1 MRHCSVLYFLF
12 ASILLL
18 IAGCATTPTQT
29 GNIEQVAQEL
39 IAMEESDQKLE
50 YMVINRDPQALEP
63 GFFERKNKAQAVNA
77 KRCEEI
83 FNNIGYPT
91 YSLVGEDASQAFWLL
106 VQHADDDPDFQK
118 QVAIAMKPAVLNA
131 DASPKHF
138 AMLTDRVRINTGRN
152 QLFGS
157 QIVFDLKTCRA
168 IPKPI
173 EDPEHVDKRRSEV
186 GLEPLWKYL
195 NGAAELNF
203 MMNTKHYEAIGV
215 TKPWV
220 YPEGFSDW

>member
-12 ASILLL
+12 TSILLI
-18 IAGCATTPTQT
+18 IAGCATSPTQS
-29 GNIEQVAQEL
+29 GNIEQVAHEL

-50 YMVINRDPQALEP
+50 FMVINKDPQTLEP
-63 GFFERKNKAQAVNA
+63 DFFERKDAAQAQNA
-77 KRCEEI
+77 QRCEKI
-83 FNNIGYPT
+83 FNEIGYPT
-91 YSLVGEDASQAFWLL
+91 HSLVGQKASDAFWLL
-106 VQHADDDPDFQK
+106 IQHADDDPALQER
-118 QVAIAMKPAVLNA
+118 VAIAMKAAVLDDDAPA
-131 DASPKHF
+131 DKF

-157 QIVFDLKTCRA
+157 QVQFDLKTCRA
-168 IPKPI
+168 MPKPI
-173 EDPEHVDKRRSEV
+173 EDPEHVDKRRAEV
-186 GLEPLWKYL
+186 GLEPLWKYM

-203 MMNTKHYEAIGV
+203 MMNTKHYEEIGV